1 MFKFWQQCELHV
13 KEVAIGECVPQTSGL
28 RKKGEGN
35 YANNSNLYVSNYNK
49 VDK

>member
-1 MFKFWQQCELHV
+1 LRAQLSFDWLTSAVNVQILAAMWV
-13 KEVAIGECVPQTSGL
+13 KK
-28 RKKGEGN
+28 KKGEGN